1 MKFPFF
7 CLLKEFP
14 RDHDQFFAGSRPAAL
29 LLALILLPLSYIL
42 GTLAA
47 AVIAAV
53 PASADGNWGLSFQQE
68 GKPPIANATADEL
81 KQYHAWYADLSGEK
95 VLYLTFDAGYENGNT
110 PAILDALKKHHISAA
125 FFVVVRIT
133 SS

>member
-14 RDHDQFFAGSRPAAL
+14 RDHDQIFAGSRPAAL

-53 PASADGNWGLSFQQE
+53 TEDLGPSASRMQ
-68 GKPPIANATADEL
+68 
-81 KQYHAWYADLSGEK
+81 
-95 VLYLTFDAGYENGNT
+95 
-110 PAILDALKKHHISAA
+110 
-125 FFVVVRIT
+125 IT
-133 SS
+133 SINKI